1 MVPPMDCLWHDHIM
15 PHSAPSAPIN
25 MSKKYRLCINPKDVA
40 LVLDLSPRQAQRK
53 YQQAK
58 DAYGKAKHQQLT
70 IHEFAAYYDLPLA
83 EIIERL

>member
-1 MVPPMDCLWHDHIM
+1 M
-15 PHSAPSAPIN
+15 PSGDPVALFV
-25 MSKKYRLCINPKDVA
+25 MTKKYRLCISPKDIA

-70 IHEFAAYYDLPLA
+70 VSEFAEYYGLPLA
-83 EIIERL
+83 DVIERL